1 MTFAQRRNRLTTH
14 FSERIPVVKRRMT
27 VVSDAASECVTV
39 TLKVQVLCPLDFIRT
54 TAARSVTASGATH
67 PTTHH
72 HRTGVSH
79 QTAAETSKPARFLMR
94 KLYSTLIVVQVPI
107 FNLQN
112 VMYSNITNEIIFTC
126 VIFWLKYR
134 E

>member
-79 QTAAETSKPARFLMR
+79 IKQLRKHRNPHVFWCANCTVRWLLCRYPYLTCKMLCIQT
-94 KLYSTLIVVQVPI
+94 
-107 FNLQN
+107 
-112 VMYSNITNEIIFTC
+112 
-126 VIFWLKYR
+126 
-134 E
+134 